1 MLFHCKPVNQQ
12 TTSIFALILWEKQR
26 LNHFWNEKR
35 CRNSTFTFGPPKSDS
50 LLLFDTYLVI
60 WKYNCEPLCVKSPTN
75 ILLHNSATV
84 IVLSIGRIVH
94 GTICLEHNCTLKLT
108 RTVFSLVAMLKFLLS
123 FSIDQSFKH
132 LSKLVRD
139 TGTLENFKLAV
150 NLKKKILQNYGAAA
164 IFFCTSIKTC
174 HRTKILRGWRCL
186 RTRTFIFFGLSYI
199 IKIFFYTYWVF
210 FFQVGMFLGHVDSVL
225 MNELYNTSYRR

>member
-1 MLFHCKPVNQQ
+1 M
-12 TTSIFALILWEKQR
+12 
-26 LNHFWNEKR
+26 
-35 CRNSTFTFGPPKSDS
+35 
-50 LLLFDTYLVI
+50 
-60 WKYNCEPLCVKSPTN
+60 
-75 ILLHNSATV
+75 
-84 IVLSIGRIVH
+84 
-94 GTICLEHNCTLKLT
+94 EHNCTLKLT

-174 HRTKILRGWRCL
+174 HRPKILRGWRCL